1 MLDEEQ
7 LNEELLKREALKA
20 AMIDKDYETVL
31 STEAGRRVFGGLF
44 HACDLNSI
52 TLSESP
58 AAMAYQQGM
67 RAAALIVANRIRQI
81 DPRLVGECDL
91 AWSEFLRR
99 CDGGKDDE

>member
-1 MLDEEQ
+1 MNAEQEKLRKKQVLDDVSE
-7 LNEELLKREALKA
+7 
-20 AMIDKDYETVL
+20 VL